1 MKLYENRSLSQN
13 YSKHRPTYP
22 EDLRN
27 KIYAF
32 AEKHGVDTKMA
43 LDLACGTGLSTFP
56 LTDRFQ
62 RTIGVD
68 ISQSQLECA
77 REEAKNMSNC
87 NRDVEFF
94 ASSASNMPFQDE
106 SVDVVTCA
114 TAWHWLDQNTVFPEV
129 DRVLKRPGVLAVY
142 SYCSPVI
149 RHKECNKAFQ
159 DFMDKC
165 MWADCPYGNGRYV
178 CDSHYKDV
186 TLPYPIA
193 ERYEMEG
200 EVLVS
205 LDDIRG
211 LALSLDSYATY
222 CREHP
227 DNTAIEDMLQ
237 DMKNSLL
244 GEDEQCQL
252 SEVTVRMAVP
262 YFLLL
267 GVKL

>member
-1 MKLYENRSLSQN
+1 M
-13 YSKHRPTYP
+13 
-22 EDLRN
+22 
-27 KIYAF
+27 
-32 AEKHGVDTKMA
+32 
-43 LDLACGTGLSTFP
+43 
-56 LTDRFQ
+56 
-62 RTIGVD
+62 D
-68 ISQSQLECA
+68 ISQAQLECA
-77 REEAKNMSNC
+77 REEAKTISSSKN
-87 NRDVEFF
+87 VEFF

-106 SVDVVTCA
+106 SVDVLTCA
-114 TAWHWLDQNTVFPEV
+114 TAWHWLDPNTVFPEV

-149 RHKECNKAFQ
+149 RHEECNKAFQ
-159 DFMDKC
+159 DFLATC
-165 MWADCPYGNGRYV
+165 TWQTGPYGNVYHV
-178 CDSHYKDV
+178 CETHYKDV
-186 TLPYPIA
+186 ALPYPIA

-244 GEDEQCQL
+244 GEDEQCLL

-267 GVKL
+267 GVKV